1 LTFSYYRSA
10 KEFKE
15 LKQGKSI
22 DKTSSTTLQ
31 TETAAD
37 TKVVDTATF
46 NHDLSKPESSSGITT
61 LQVKTAADTKVV
73 DTAIFNHDLSKPE
86 SSSAAATPFSP
97 LAKPTKSVS
106 IPIPTVDAT
115 CSAVIA
121 SYTVRNALL
130 GCPFSSN
137 PFLLFR
143 S

>member
-10 KEFKE
+10 KELKE

-22 DKTSSTTLQ
+22 GKTSSTTLQ
-31 TETAAD
+31 AETAAD

-46 NHDLSKPESSSGITT
+46 NHDLSKPESSS
-61 LQVKTAADTKVV
+61 A
-73 DTAIFNHDLSKPE
+73 E
-86 SSSAAATPFSP
+86 ATPFSP

-130 GCPFSSN
+130 DCPFSSN

-143 S
+143 SLKNLLKSLSTIAEI

>member
-10 KEFKE
+10 KELKE

-22 DKTSSTTLQ
+22 GKTSSTTLQ

-37 TKVVDTATF
+37 TKVVDTATS
-46 NHDLSKPESSSGITT
+46 NHDLSKPEST
-61 LQVKTAADTKVV
+61 
-73 DTAIFNHDLSKPE
+73 
-86 SSSAAATPFSP
+86 SAEATPFSP
-97 LAKPTKSVS
+97 LSNPTTFVS

-130 GCPFSSN
+130 DCLFSSY
-137 PFLLFR
+137 PFFIV
-143 S
+143 